1 MATVTHIQT
10 TINGEQTNFLC
21 EPRQS
26 LLECLRDVVGLTG
39 TKEGL

>member
-10 TINGEQTNFLC
+10 TLNGEQIDFLC

-26 LLECLRDVVGLTG
+26 LLEVLRDVLGMTG
-39 TKEGL
+39 TKPAR